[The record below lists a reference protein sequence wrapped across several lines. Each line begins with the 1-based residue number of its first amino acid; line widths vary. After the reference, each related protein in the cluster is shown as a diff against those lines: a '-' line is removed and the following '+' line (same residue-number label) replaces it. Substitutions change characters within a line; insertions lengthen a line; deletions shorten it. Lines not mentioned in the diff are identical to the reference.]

1 MASFQAKTGR
11 ERLRK
16 SENKITVSII
26 SYSTRSRE
34 LKKWKKIQK
43 IKKTP
48 LWPFFNARTSLER
61 PRKSENKNYR
71 SDHFLPNP

>member
-34 LKKWKKIQK
+34 LKKWKKIKK

-48 LWPFFNARTSLER
+48 LWPFFNAGTSLER

-71 SDHFLPNP
+71 SDHFLSNP